1 MTRASSATALA
12 CIILLA
18 PATTHHATGQTLT
31 IQVREDAKRVPV
43 TASVGVGP
51 IATGYRTID
60 LPRETGGMSD
70 FSSLMNVPAALTGSL
85 QVPLSRL
92 LFIDTEVTYA
102 SGRHSP
108 TISIPEYAEQGR
120 PPRFVADTT
129 VSAQESVS
137 ALSVAV
143 NLLFRVDT
151 SIPGVSTFFGV
162 GPGIRRTATSLD
174 TSLTC
179 VPRIATGCDGRPDLD
194 DHSRGTTVDRTLHA
208 ISGLDVFIGPRLSAF
223 ATLRFPLDPI
233 FDLDRNDLTGFG
245 MTGGVRL
252 PLGKTSLEKKDR
264 GTASDLRTGTLLGL
278 VAGGIVGGIWAA
290 GSSSD
295 DLRLAAPPML
305 SVYGAGIG
313 AAIGLA
319 LNAAW

>member
-1 MTRASSATALA
+1 MALA
-12 CIILLA
+12 CTTCTILIA
-18 PATTHHATGQTLT
+18 PPATHHAAGQTLT
-31 IQVREDAKRVPV
+31 IQSGAGPEASKRVPV
-43 TASVGVGP
+43 TVSVGVGP
-51 IATGYRTID
+51 IATDYRTLD
-60 LPRETGGMSD
+60 LPRETGGARALG
-70 FSSLMNVPAALTGSL
+70 SLMNVPAALTGSL
-85 QVPLSRL
+85 QLPLSRL
-92 LFIDTEVTYA
+92 LFVDTEVTYA

-108 TISIPEYAEQGR
+108 MISIPEYAQQGR
-120 PPRFVADTT
+120 PTQFVADTT
-129 VSAQESVS
+129 FRAQESVS

-151 SIPGVSTFFGV
+151 AVPRVSTFFGV

-179 VPRIATGCDGRPDLD
+179 VPRIATGCDGRPDVD
-194 DHSRGTTVDRTLHA
+194 SHSRATTVDRTLHA
-208 ISGLDVFIGPRLSAF
+208 MSGLDVLVGPRLSAF

-233 FDLDRNDLTGFG
+233 FDVDRNELTGFG
-245 MTGGVRL
+245 MTAGVRL
-252 PLGKTSLEKKDR
+252 PIGRTSLQKKGTR
-264 GTASDLRTGTLLGL
+264 TASHLRTGTLLGL

-295 DLRLAAPPML
+295 DLRIAAPPAM

-319 LNAAW
+319 LDAAR